1 MVTDNGRIRLVMDL
15 RGAGIDT
22 TTLSA
27 VERVDRARFVDP
39 ALAERAWD
47 DALMP
52 ASPTWPRV
60 SRPLHAATYL
70 RALQLGGRERVLQ
83 LPLASGYLAALLAPT
98 CRWVYSIDASRTVRK
113 ESDARLRALRITN
126 VVSRVGDPLEGWV
139 EQAPFDR
146 IVLDDVVATIP
157 NTLLNQLRDGGSLL
171 LALGDERNATV
182 MRITRGGESYDQESI
197 LRTSFL
203 QTRARN

>member
-1 MVTDNGRIRLVMDL
+1 MTDRGRIRLVMDL
-15 RGAGIDT
+15 RRAGIDT

-27 VERVDRARFVDP
+27 VERVDRSQFVDP
-39 ALAERAWD
+39 ALMERAWE
-47 DALMP
+47 DALLP
-52 ASPTWPRV
+52 ASPSWPRV

-70 RALQLGGRERVLQ
+70 RALKLGGRERVLQ
-83 LPLASGYLAALLAPT
+83 LPLASGYLAALFAPS
-98 CRWVYSIDASRTVRK
+98 CRWVYSIEPSRTVRK
-113 ESDARLRALRITN
+113 DADARLRALRISN
-126 VVSRVGDPLEGWV
+126 VVTRVGDPLAGWA

-197 LRTSFL
+197 LRTSFS